1 VTLVVG
7 AGLNIIIGADQFRL
21 SGLSPIVYSP
31 KYKECRMKLKMFATA
46 RRYEGV
52 NDPETATK
60 KVDEVFVPLISALPG
75 FVEYFWIDLG
85 NGAMMSI
92 TVFESLSEAINANE
106 KSRIW
111 VKEHLS
117 SILASS
123 VRIEAGSIVAYK
135 GK

>member
-1 VTLVVG
+1 
-7 AGLNIIIGADQFRL
+7 
-21 SGLSPIVYSP
+21 
-31 KYKECRMKLKMFATA
+31 MKLKMFATV

-52 NDPETATK
+52 KDPEVAAK

-75 FVEYFWIDLG
+75 FVEYLWIDLG
-85 NGAMMSI
+85 SGAMMSI
-92 TVFESLSEAINANE
+92 TIFKSLSEAIDANE

-111 VKEHLS
+111 VKDHLS
-117 SILASS
+117 SVLAPS